1 MIVISSC
8 CDQALALPAAMT
20 WISPSSCCCS
30 GLFCCCCFFFVFFW
44 NSFCKKKI
52 KKKKA
57 ATTATSGD
65 EGSNLLET
73 PTWIDK
79 FLTQIR
85 AAADSSGELVV
96 PFKPRRSL
104 KKATLNGNNNFE
116 SLKIIDLLLKF
127 RNISAI
133 V

>member
-1 MIVISSC
+1 M
-8 CDQALALPAAMT
+8 
-20 WISPSSCCCS
+20 
-30 GLFCCCCFFFVFFW
+30 
-44 NSFCKKKI
+44 
-52 KKKKA
+52 
-57 ATTATSGD
+57 ATSGD

-73 PTWIDK
+73 PSWIDK

-85 AAADSSGELVV
+85 AAAADSSGELVV

-133 V
+133 VKDNNKIIVRVGKETKNGDHCAQSPLCP